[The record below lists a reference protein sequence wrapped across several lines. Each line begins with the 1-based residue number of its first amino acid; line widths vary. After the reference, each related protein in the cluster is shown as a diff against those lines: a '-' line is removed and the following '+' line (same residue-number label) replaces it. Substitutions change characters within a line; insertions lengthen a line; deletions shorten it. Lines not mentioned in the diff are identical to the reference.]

1 MYFLSLLLK
10 LSLAFPTGAT
20 EQDTNITSKNR
31 EREPRI
37 GVENVIN
44 KVVNN
49 SKNEDMRHGN
59 VHYEVIVEGDHG
71 DKMYKISYDDDKTG
85 YEDFNDEDEN
95 DYRKYLINLSDSG
108 DQYVINIENLP
119 GPKNLVGN
127 DNKGTLKN
135 KIPNKKEQKNKN
147 KNKRMDYSWKNMN
160 NLKTNKTR
168 DLSKNSAVEN
178 EMKNLPKVFVK
189 KMDHKEKSKSKLG
202 DSNSKK
208 MNDLEQNKGDKLSD
222 KKQKSVP
229 KILPAKL
236 PGRSL
241 LFEEQLIPLA
251 YRELVRNGQKKRAK
265 KYVKSKMSKKNKNK
279 VIKKVP
285 KFMERVHRTNDK
297 GHLILV
303 NRV

>member
-20 EQDTNITSKNR
+20 EQDTNITSKNT

-37 GVENVIN
+37 GVENEIN

-85 YEDFNDEDEN
+85 DEDFNDEDEN
-95 DYRKYLINLSDSG
+95 DYRKYLVNLSDSG

-127 DNKGTLKN
+127 DNRATLKN
-135 KIPNKKEQKNKN
+135 KISNKREQKKKEKM
-147 KNKRMDYSWKNMN
+147 RDYSWKNIN
-160 NLKTNKTR
+160 NLETNKTR
-168 DLSKNSAVEN
+168 DLSKNSAVRN
-178 EMKNLPKVFVK
+178 ERKNLPKVFVK
-189 KMDHKEKSKSKLG
+189 KMDHKEKSKSKLV
-202 DSNSKK
+202 DSSSKK
-208 MNDLEQNKGDKLSD
+208 INDLEKNKRDKLTD

-229 KILPAKL
+229 KILPARL
-236 PGRSL
+236 PRRSL
-241 LFEEQLIPLA
+241 LLEEQLIPLT
-251 YRELVRNGQKKRAK
+251 YREIIGHGQKKRTK
-265 KYVKSKMSKKNKNK
+265 KYVKSKMSKKNK
-279 VIKKVP
+279 KKVTKKIP
-285 KFMERVHRTNDK
+285 KFKERVHRTNDK

>member
-37 GVENVIN
+37 GVENEIN

-85 YEDFNDEDEN
+85 DEDFNDEDEN
-95 DYRKYLINLSDSG
+95 DYRKYLVNLSDSG

-127 DNKGTLKN
+127 DNRATLKN
-135 KIPNKKEQKNKN
+135 KISNKREQKK
-147 KNKRMDYSWKNMN
+147 KKKMMDYSWKNIN
-160 NLKTNKTR
+160 NLETNKTR
-168 DLSKNSAVEN
+168 DLSKNSAVKN
-178 EMKNLPKVFVK
+178 ERKNLPKVFVK
-189 KMDHKEKSKSKLG
+189 KMDHKEKSKSKLV
-202 DSNSKK
+202 DSSSKK
-208 MNDLEQNKGDKLSD
+208 INDLEKNKRDKLTD

-229 KILPAKL
+229 KILPARL
-236 PGRSL
+236 PRRSL
-241 LFEEQLIPLA
+241 LLEEQLIPLT
-251 YRELVRNGQKKRAK
+251 YREIIGNGQKKRTK
-265 KYVKSKMSKKNKNK
+265 KYVKSKMSKKNK
-279 VIKKVP
+279 KKVTKKIP
-285 KFMERVHRTNDK
+285 KFKERVHRTNDK

>member
-37 GVENVIN
+37 GVENEIN

-85 YEDFNDEDEN
+85 DEDFNDEDEN
-95 DYRKYLINLSDSG
+95 DYRKYLVNLSDSG

-127 DNKGTLKN
+127 DNRATLKN
-135 KIPNKKEQKNKN
+135 KISNKREQKK
-147 KNKRMDYSWKNMN
+147 KKKMMDYSWKNIN
-160 NLKTNKTR
+160 NLETNKTR
-168 DLSKNSAVEN
+168 DLSKNSAVKN
-178 EMKNLPKVFVK
+178 ERKNLPKVFVK
-189 KMDHKEKSKSKLG
+189 KMDHKEKSKSKLV

-208 MNDLEQNKGDKLSD
+208 INDLEKNKRDKLTD

-229 KILPAKL
+229 KILPARL
-236 PGRSL
+236 PRRSL
-241 LFEEQLIPLA
+241 LLEEQLIPLT
-251 YRELVRNGQKKRAK
+251 YREIIGNGQKKRTK
-265 KYVKSKMSKKNKNK
+265 KYVKSKMSKKNK
-279 VIKKVP
+279 KKVTKKIP
-285 KFMERVHRTNDK
+285 KFKERVHRTNDK